1 MKSGIPLIAMISC
14 TALLLAC
21 DQPTEPQ
28 ELQPVQAAALAN
40 GAERSVYEETY
51 QLDGDIY
58 GVFCEDGTLSEP
70 IAVSGTVMERIT
82 FTRLP
87 SGGFHS
93 SFTVR
98 SYGLQGIGVE
108 TGARYRISEAGHSVA
123 NQNGM
128 REGGSYH
135 AAYRVESME
144 LGKSYRFR
152 VQANYSFNANGE
164 LVVERERVTEACEL

>member
-14 TALLLAC
+14 TTLLLAC
-21 DQPTEPQ
+21 DQPTEPRP
-28 ELQPVQAAALAN
+28 LRSVQATALAN
-40 GAERSVYEETY
+40 GAERSVYEDIY
-51 QLDGDIY
+51 HLDGDLH
-58 GVFCEDGTLSEP
+58 GVYCDDGTESEL

-87 SGGFHS
+87 SGGYHS

-98 SYGLQGIGVE
+98 SYGLKGVGVE
-108 TGARYRISEAGHSVA
+108 TGASYRISEAGHSVA
-123 NQNGM
+123 NQTSM
-128 REGGSYH
+128 REGGSYW

-152 VQANYSFNANGE
+152 VQANYSINANGE
-164 LVVERERVTEACEL
+164 LVVERERVMEACEL